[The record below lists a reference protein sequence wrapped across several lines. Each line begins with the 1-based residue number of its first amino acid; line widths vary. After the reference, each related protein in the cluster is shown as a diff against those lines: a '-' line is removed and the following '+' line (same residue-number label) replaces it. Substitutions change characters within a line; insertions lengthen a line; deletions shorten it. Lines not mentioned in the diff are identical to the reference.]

1 MPKAGRATI
10 LRKGGET
17 DEENQ
22 NQTFIQKGSDGKE
35 SEPSQADEKVD
46 RADQNGWY
54 SKNFNGY
61 PRSFWDTTQENSPV
75 ET

>member
-1 MPKAGRATI
+1 VGSYGDPAKGMNRMVYAKAGPTTF
-10 LRKGGET
+10 LRKGGEK

-46 RADQNGWY
+46 RAA
-54 SKNFNGY
+54 
-61 PRSFWDTTQENSPV
+61 
-75 ET
+75 